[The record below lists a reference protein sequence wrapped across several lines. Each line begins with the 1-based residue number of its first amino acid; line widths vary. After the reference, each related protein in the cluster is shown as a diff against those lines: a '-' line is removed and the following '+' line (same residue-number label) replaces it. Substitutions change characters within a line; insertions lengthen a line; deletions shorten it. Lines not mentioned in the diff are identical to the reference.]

1 MKFLV
6 TGQNGFVGGHFT
18 NHVGPANVV
27 ACPESI
33 DLVSFEKTRAFV
45 MAQTFEGVLHLA
57 ARSSV
62 AESFENPSLT
72 KDVNVEG
79 TRNLLRSLVELKF
92 AGPVLLISSGEVYGS
107 VDASELPVKES
118 AKLAPKNP
126 YAESK
131 VAMENLIFS
140 SGEFANAP
148 YSSVIARPFN
158 HIGPGQAE
166 HFVVASFAAQLAR
179 RKIGRES
186 GPMKTGDLTVTRDFT
201 DVRDIVAAYALLLE
215 KAGRDK
221 SRGEVYN
228 LGSGRETKLQV
239 VLENLIEISGT
250 GTTFQID
257 RSRLRPNEQKR
268 MCADVAKIRSAID
281 WKPRH
286 TLQETLKD
294 CFKSALAKEL
304 LLERIGT

>member
-6 TGQNGFVGGHFT
+6 TGQNGFVGGHVT
-18 NHVGPANVV
+18 NHVGPAKVV
-27 ACPESI
+27 AFPDSV
-33 DLVSFEKTRAFV
+33 DLVNFEQTRSFV
-45 MAQTFEGVLHLA
+45 HAQTFDGVLHLA

-62 AESFENPSLT
+62 ADSFENPSLT

-92 AGPVLLISSGEVYGS
+92 TGPVLLVSSGEVYGS
-107 VDASELPVKES
+107 VEASELPVKET
-118 AKLAPKNP
+118 ARLAPKNP

-131 VAMENLIFS
+131 VAMESLIS
-140 SGEFANAP
+140 SAGEFANAP
-148 YSSVIARPFN
+148 FSSVIARPFN
-158 HIGPGQAE
+158 HIGPGQAV
-166 HFVVASFAAQLAR
+166 HFVVASFAGQLAR
-179 RKIGRES
+179 RKTGREA

-215 KAGRDK
+215 KAGREK

-228 LGSGRETKLQV
+228 LGSGTETKLQIA
-239 VLENLIEISGT
+239 LESLIEISGT

-268 MCADVAKIRSAID
+268 MCADVGKIRATID

-304 LLERIGT
+304 LLERIGK